1 MGKAR
6 ARQTDNRVSMET
18 ATSLSGRRAE
28 MAARKRAFL
37 AGDEHSQ
44 GNLAALREKLRSA
57 NKATTIATLHKIA
70 DQHGP
75 MEYDRALELI
85 NPTYR
90 GMDVIPEKIADMK
103 SMKKG
108 KR

>member
-1 MGKAR
+1 M
-6 ARQTDNRVSMET
+6 
-18 ATSLSGRRAE
+18 
-28 MAARKRAFL
+28 
-37 AGDEHSQ
+37 
-44 GNLAALREKLRSA
+44 REKLRSA
-57 NKATTIATLHKIA
+57 DKATTIATLRKIA

-75 MEYDRALELI
+75 TEYDRALKLI